1 MKGRRYMYPLGL
13 VQERVTE
20 DPGQTGVEQ
29 KLECID

>member
-1 MKGRRYMYPLGL
+1 MNVRRYMYPLGL

-20 DPGQTGVEQ
+20 TPGQTGAEQ